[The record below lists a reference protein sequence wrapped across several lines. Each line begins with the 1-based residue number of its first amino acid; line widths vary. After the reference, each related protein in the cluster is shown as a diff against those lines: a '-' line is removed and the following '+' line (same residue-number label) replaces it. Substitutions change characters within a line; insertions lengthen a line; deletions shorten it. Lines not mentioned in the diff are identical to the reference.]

1 MPSVQDAVPNPVPRA
16 GRKEWIGLGVLALPL
31 LLVSMDVS
39 VLYFA
44 VPAISRDLGA
54 TATQQL
60 WILDI
65 YGFVLAGLLLT
76 MGALGD
82 RVGRRRLLM
91 VGAAAFG
98 AASLAAAYASSPL
111 MLIGARGLLA
121 VGGATLMPSTASLV
135 RHMFRDSKQRATA
148 IAIWTG
154 VMTGGVSLGP
164 VLSGVLLEHFWWGS
178 VFLINLPVMVVL
190 LLLTPI
196 LLPEHRNP
204 RAGWFDLP
212 GSVLSLAAVLAVIYG
227 IKHGA
232 VDGFGV
238 AEVGFILVGLALGA
252 AFVQHQRTAAHPMLD
267 LSMFRIRGFGGSL
280 TVNTVTMFALVGHA
294 VFITQYLQLVLGMG
308 PLRAALWSLLP
319 SVGVAAAAPT
329 AGILA
334 RRVNKA
340 TVMAGGLLLAATGF
354 AVMTQISTHSSL
366 VPPLVGAGL
375 LAAGLVAVMTLVN
388 DVILGTVS
396 VEHAGTAS
404 ALTETSS
411 ELGGALGIALLGSIG
426 AAVYRHAIAPSLPVR
441 LPSAAAST
449 THESLAGALTVAQRL
464 PQAAGEQLGH
474 AARQAFVDGF
484 HTVAVTGTAV
494 LVLAALLT
502 ASLLRGALAH
512 PACDAVEAAPTL
524 ADVP

>member
-1 MPSVQDAVPNPVPRA
+1 MTPRQGAVSDPATRA

-44 VPAISRDLGA
+44 VPAISHDLGA

-82 RVGRRRLLM
+82 RVGRRRLLV
-91 VGAAAFG
+91 VGAAGFG
-98 AASLAAAYASSPL
+98 AASLAAAYASSPQ
-111 MLIGARGLLA
+111 MLIGARALLA

-135 RHMFRDSKQRATA
+135 RHMFHDPKQRSTA

-178 VFLINLPVMVVL
+178 VFLINLPVMVAL
-190 LLLTPI
+190 LLLAPI

-212 GSVLSLAAVLAVIYG
+212 GSVLSLAAVLPVIYG

-232 VDGFGV
+232 VDGFG
-238 AEVGFILVGLALGA
+238 AAQVGCIAFGLALGA
-252 AFVQHQRTAAHPMLD
+252 VFVRRQRTAAHPMLD
-267 LSMFRIRGFGGSL
+267 LSMFRHRGFGGSL
-280 TVNTVTMFALVGHA
+280 GVNTVTMFALVGHA
-294 VFITQYLQLVLGMG
+294 VFITQYLQLVLGMS

-319 SVGVAAAAPT
+319 SVGVAVAAPT
-329 AGILA
+329 AGALA
-334 RRVNKA
+334 QRVDKA
-340 TVMAGGLLLAATGF
+340 VVMAGGFVIAATGF
-354 AVMTQISTHSSL
+354 VVMTQVSAHSAL
-366 VPPLVGAGL
+366 AVPLAGAGL

-396 VEHAGTAS
+396 VGHAGTA
-404 ALTETSS
+404 AAVTETSS

-426 AAVYRHAIAPSLPVR
+426 AAVYRHAVGPSLPAG
-441 LPSAAAST
+441 LPSAAASSA
-449 THESLAGALTVAQRL
+449 HESLAGAFTVAQRL
-464 PQAAGEQLGH
+464 PQAAGDQLRD
-474 AARQAFVDGF
+474 AARLAFVEGF
-484 HTVAVTGTAV
+484 HTVAVTGTGV

-502 ASLLRGALAH
+502 VALLRPALAR
-512 PACDAVEAAPTL
+512 PARDAADAAPRM
-524 ADVP
+524 ADVT